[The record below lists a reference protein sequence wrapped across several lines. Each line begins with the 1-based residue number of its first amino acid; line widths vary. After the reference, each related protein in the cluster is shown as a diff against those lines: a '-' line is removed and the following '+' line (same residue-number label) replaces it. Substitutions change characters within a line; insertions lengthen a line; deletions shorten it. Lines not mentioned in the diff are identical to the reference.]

1 MKKLKTSAICV
12 VMSLFSL
19 SFIGNL
25 SAQDLTKLSDQQLLS
40 EGHKAL
46 NNNDYK
52 TAALCYFAVMMKYPN
67 IKTELGTVYDY
78 AFKRVTNGVGVKS
91 DGSCDCQLPNNN
103 YKPEIPSASIPASAP
118 ATTQPVSNPV
128 TSVVVSTLLN
138 STLTSGRMWICDDG
152 GFYFITV
159 INNEVW
165 WHGDGRNKG
174 FHNVMHGTITGNI
187 ITGAWADV
195 PPGSAK
201 SSGNIVLQIDNA
213 NSFHVTSATGGFG
226 GKTWKVRSAGSTA
239 GAGKA
244 GE

>member
-1 MKKLKTSAICV
+1 MKKLKTSAICA

-25 SAQDLTKLSDQQLLS
+25 SAQDLTKLSDQELLS
-40 EGHKAL
+40 VAHDAL
-46 NNNDYK
+46 KKNNYK

-67 IKTELGTVYDY
+67 IKTELGTVYNF
-78 AFKRVTNGVGVKS
+78 AFDRVTNGVGVKS
-91 DGSCDCQLPNNN
+91 DDSNGCECQPPNNN
-103 YKPEIPSASIPASAP
+103 NKPGIPPTSIPAS

-128 TSVVVSTLLN
+128 TSVVVSTLPN
-138 STLTSGRMWICDDG
+138 STITSGRVWICDDG

-165 WHGDGRNKG
+165 WHGDGRTKG

-187 ITGAWADV
+187 ITGTWADV

-201 SSGNIVLQIDNA
+201 SSGSIVLQIDNA

>member
-1 MKKLKTSAICV
+1 MKKLKTSAICA
-12 VMSLFSL
+12 VMSLFAL
-19 SFIGNL
+19 SFIGKL

-46 NNNDYK
+46 NKNDYK

-67 IKTELGTVYDY
+67 IKTELGTVYNY
-78 AFKRVTNGVGVKS
+78 AFDRVTNGVGVKA
-91 DGSCDCQLPNNN
+91 DDLNGCECQSPNNN
-103 YKPEIPSASIPASAP
+103 NKPGIPSTLIPTSAP
-118 ATTQPVSNPV
+118 ATTQPASNPA
-128 TSVVVSTLLN
+128 LPN
-138 STLTSGRMWICDDG
+138 STLTSGRVWVCDDG

-165 WHGDGRNKG
+165 WHGDGRTKG
-174 FHNVMHGTITGNI
+174 FHNVMHGTISGNT
-187 ITGAWADV
+187 ITGTWADV

-201 SSGNIVLQIDNA
+201 SSGSIVLQIDNA

-226 GKTWKVRSAGSTA
+226 GKTWRVRGAGSIA

-244 GE
+244 GG